1 VRSLSI
7 ARNLR
12 AVKERIAEAA
22 ARAGRDPKDISLVA
36 VSKGRSIDLIKEAAE
51 NGQLAFGEN
60 RAQELR
66 DKQGLL
72 PADLEWH
79 FIGHLQRNKVNMV
92 VGKVKLIH
100 SLDSEKLAEAVDRR
114 ARALGIVQEVLL
126 QVNIS
131 EEETKHGADREEI
144 EGLLEKA
151 LALDG
156 LSIRGLMTIAPL
168 VDDEEEARPY
178 FSKLRELR
186 DMLAK
191 SYPQADL
198 NILSMGM
205 TQDFE
210 IAVEEGANM
219 LRIGTAIF
227 A

>member
-1 VRSLSI
+1 LSI
-7 ARNLR
+7 ASNLR
-12 AVKERIAEAA
+12 AVKVRIAEAA
-22 ARAGRDPKDISLVA
+22 ARSGRDPKDISLVA

-66 DKQGLL
+66 EKQGLL
-72 PADLEWH
+72 SADLEWH
-79 FIGHLQRNKVNMV
+79 FVGHLQRNKVNMV

-131 EEETKHGADREEI
+131 EEETKHGVDREEI

-151 LALDG
+151 LAMDG
-156 LSIRGLMTIAPL
+156 LIIRGLMTIAPL

-178 FSKLRELR
+178 FRKLRELR
-186 DMLAK
+186 DMLAEN
-191 SYPQADL
+191 YPQADL

>member
-1 VRSLSI
+1 MSI
-7 ARNLR
+7 ASNLR
-12 AVKERIAEAA
+12 AVKVRIAEAA
-22 ARAGRDPKDISLVA
+22 ARSGRDPKDISLVA

-66 DKQGLL
+66 EKQGLL
-72 PADLEWH
+72 SADLEWH
-79 FIGHLQRNKVNMV
+79 FVGHLQRNKVNMV

-131 EEETKHGADREEI
+131 EEETKHGVDREEI

-151 LALDG
+151 LAMDG
-156 LSIRGLMTIAPL
+156 LIIRGLMTIAPL

-178 FSKLRELR
+178 FRKLRELR
-186 DMLAK
+186 DMLAEN
-191 SYPQADL
+191 YPQADL